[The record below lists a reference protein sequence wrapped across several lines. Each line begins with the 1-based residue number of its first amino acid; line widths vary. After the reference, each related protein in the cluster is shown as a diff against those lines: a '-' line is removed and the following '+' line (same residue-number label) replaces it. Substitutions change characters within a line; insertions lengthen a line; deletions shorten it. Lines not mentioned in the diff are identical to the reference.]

1 MTNEQ
6 AKVGMEL
13 DTEMLQLINE
23 TNRMSRDASRVAREL
38 SWVKEFVRE
47 GIQHGTLAEAIY
59 YALRAA
65 VTGRAKTIEEALME
79 GASEWYK

>member
-23 TNRMSRDASRVAREL
+23 ADRMSRNADEL
-38 SWVKEFVRE
+38 SWVTKFVRE
-47 GIQHGTLAEAIY
+47 GIQHGTIAEAVY
-59 YALRAA
+59 YALKAA
-65 VTGRAKTIEEALME
+65 LTGEAKTIEEALME
-79 GASEWYK
+79 GAGEWYK